1 MECRLQGL
9 VPSAVV
15 HAEGHATEP
24 MKQQLFSRTA
34 PTPRNSI
41 CPKRN
46 SDLDIRTEYFLVT
59 ANL

>member
-9 VPSAVV
+9 VPSAGI
-15 HAEGHATEP
+15 HTEGHVTEP

-34 PTPRNSI
+34 PTPQNNI
-41 CPKRN
+41 CPERN

-59 ANL
+59 GNL